1 MDQVTNNTL
10 FLPPKGDYS
19 QFLDE
24 NHYEEKVREW
34 GLSTTKEV
42 KKQFWFKD
50 DTQKSAV
57 KIIGYEIYG
66 QSEEYNTVI
75 IEFEDG
81 KLCCIHPAYLKEMQS
96 PSFGKVY
103 VSTSNSEPS
112 PKQKLETKTTQSKEK
127 NAEEVHNE
135 TTKEEEKQQ
144 KPGKIQL
151 PEEKVHFTAVVKQFA
166 LSWNNFNEENDEVII
181 LENVVIH
188 EETPLEIGLSWCSHS
203 KTLKKLELLPKDTLE
218 FNGKIVKKKLPKGKD
233 VEEKFIIDTPVYYKI
248 NNPSKIKKC

>member
-1 MDQVTNNTL
+1 MTNNTMY
-10 FLPPKGDYS
+10 LPPKGDYS
-19 QFLDE
+19 KFIDE

-50 DTQKSAV
+50 DTQQSIV
-57 KIIGYEIYG
+57 KIIGYEVYG
-66 QSEEYNTVI
+66 KSEEYNTVI

-81 KLCCIHPAYLKEMQS
+81 NLCCIHPAYLKEMQS

-103 VSTSNSEPS
+103 VASNKSEQSP
-112 PKQKLETKTTQSKEK
+112 PKQKEEPKASQTKENKSERLHKETTTKKEK
-127 NAEEVHNE
+127 Q
-135 TTKEEEKQQ
+135 EK
-144 KPGKIQL
+144 PAKIQL
-151 PEEKVHFTAVVKQFA
+151 PEEKVHFTAAVKQFA

-188 EETPLEIGLSWCSHS
+188 EETPIEIDLCWCSHS
-203 KTLKKLELLPKDTLE
+203 KTLKKLELVPGDTLD

-233 VEEKFIIDTPVYYKI
+233 VEEKYIIDAPVYYKI
-248 NNPSKIKKC
+248 NNPSKIKKS